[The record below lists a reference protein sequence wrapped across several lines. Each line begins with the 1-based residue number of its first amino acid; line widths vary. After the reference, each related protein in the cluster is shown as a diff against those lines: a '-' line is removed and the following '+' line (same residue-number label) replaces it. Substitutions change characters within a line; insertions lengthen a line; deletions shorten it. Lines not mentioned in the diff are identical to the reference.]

1 MDMSNKVRQRHEYG
15 TCLCFSVMGRRKLRI
30 SICAISSPETGDASS
45 IMSERRKYSAIS
57 GAKNFE
63 NASPSR
69 QDKNP
74 IASTI
79 SSNSIN
85 VVKNYMRDESVVI
98 QDDPLQRIDYYGYP
112 YYRSNKID
120 SFQDAI
126 LVKDVG
132 VSCNLLNNNAIDS
145 DITISG
151 VESYLVRQL
160 KLEYNE
166 LSSIT
171 RKINAYTK
179 DILNTLAS
187 RCRRKDE
194 IVRKM
199 HVASKHVMT
208 SQYTN
213 ETGNPCLKLRF
224 LNNTMRKY
232 RASKT
237 DVSKS
242 FAEKEIVN
250 EKIHGNGKTRKA
262 HVEFDKVFAKELLE
276 LSPKYDDVLLRN
288 YLITKREKASG
299 NTSKMSLRKTEN
311 FTPSDGLCK
320 DRGADKSRKSF
331 YTSKCNPAMLT
342 NWQEVSR
349 RKSPL
354 KLLASRNA

>member
-1 MDMSNKVRQRHEYG
+1 MDMSNKVRQRQEYG
-15 TCLCFSVMGRRKLRI
+15 TCLCFSVMGQRKLRI
-30 SICAISSPETGDASS
+30 SISAVSYPGDASS
-45 IMSERRKYSAIS
+45 IMSEKKYPAIS
-57 GAKNFE
+57 GAKKLK

-69 QDKNP
+69 QDENP

-85 VVKNYMRDESVVI
+85 VVKDYTHGEFVEI
-98 QDDPLQRIDYYGYP
+98 QDNFLQRIDYREYP
-112 YYRSNKID
+112 YYSDKTD

-132 VSCNLLNNNAIDS
+132 ISCNLLNNNSIDS

-187 RCRRKDE
+187 RCKRKDQ
-194 IVRKM
+194 VLRKV

-208 SQYTN
+208 SQYAN
-213 ETGNPCLKLRF
+213 ETENPCLKLRF
-224 LNNTMRKY
+224 FNNAMRKY

-250 EKIHGNGKTRKA
+250 EKVDGNTTGKPREELDKIFA
-262 HVEFDKVFAKELLE
+262 NKFFEF
-276 LSPKYDDVLLRN
+276 SPKHNDVLLRN
-288 YLITKREKASG
+288 YLITKGEKAAG
-299 NTSKMSLRKTEN
+299 NMSKMFLRKTEN
-311 FTPSDGLCK
+311 FTPSNGLCK
-320 DRGADKSRKSF
+320 DRGADKSRESF

-349 RKSPL
+349 RKFSL
-354 KLLASRNA
+354 KLPTSHDA